1 MRNKKRAVTIQ
12 DVAKAAGVSVSTV
25 SRVLNDKVDVAEETQ
40 ERVLDVIKHLGYTSN
55 LAARSMR
62 GRHNHLIGLIIPDIG
77 FPYSIE
83 IMKGVNQ
90 AISQSDFGLMVY
102 TTGDIQ
108 KNATDE
114 LEQHYVSLLNN
125 SITDGVIIV
134 APIAQDFYSEGPI
147 VSIDPHKMKPNFPSV
162 HANNY
167 EGARLAMQYLF
178 DLGHTRIGFIAGRPE
193 LESAER
199 RLRGYRDAIQE
210 QGLAI
215 DENLIVQGDFTEK
228 TSVGFARQL
237 LTLENRPSAIF
248 AGNDQTAIGVYRAA
262 EELGLEIPDDL
273 SVVGFDNIPEARYLN
288 LTTIDQFLTE
298 MGRVATE
305 MLFQLINHE
314 PLDSQ
319 TYRMQTELVIRGSC
333 LPICEE
339 ALDRSSRAM

>member
-25 SRVLNDKVDVAEETQ
+25 SRVLNEKVDVAQDTQ
-40 ERVLDVIKHLGYTSN
+40 ERILDVIKQLGYTSN

-62 GRHNHLIGLIIPDIG
+62 GRHSHLIGLIIPDIG

-90 AISQSDFGLMVY
+90 AIAQSDFGLMVY

-108 KNATDE
+108 KNATAS

-134 APIAQDFYSEGPI
+134 APIAQDFYSDGPI
-147 VSIDPHKMKPNFPSV
+147 VSVDPHKMKPNFPSV

-167 EGARLAMQYLF
+167 EGARQAIKYLIE
-178 DLGHTRIGFIAGRPE
+178 LGHTRIGFIAGRPE

-199 RLRGYRDAIQE
+199 RLRGYRDTLVE
-210 QGLAI
+210 FGLPL
-215 DENLIVQGDFTEK
+215 DESLIVQGDFTQK
-228 TSVGFARQL
+228 IAVGCAHQL
-237 LTLENRPSAIF
+237 LTMENRPTAIF
-248 AGNDQTAIGVYRAA
+248 AGNDQSAIGVYEAA
-262 EELGLEIPDDL
+262 EELGFDIPGDL
-273 SVVGFDNIPEARYLN
+273 SVVGFDNIPEAGYLN
-288 LTTIDQFLTE
+288 LTTIDQFLTD

-305 MLFQLINHE
+305 MLIQLINQK
-314 PLDSQ
+314 PLETL
-319 TYRMQTELVIRGSC
+319 TYRMQTELIIRGSC
-333 LPICEE
+333 SPIFQE
-339 ALDRSSRAM
+339 ALHETKSAL